1 MTVPEIIPGR
11 RSEGAMANVEDIGVV
26 IDNALL
32 RAPKVAKVL
41 DISTS
46 MAYRMMQAGHLPTV
60 RLGRSLRVPNKALAR
75 WIDERTKPG
84 AAA

>member
-1 MTVPEIIPGR
+1 MGTMKEIRGYI
-11 RSEGAMANVEDIGVV
+11 EEQHDIGTA

-46 MAYRMMQAGHLPTV
+46 MAYRMMQAGQLPTV

-84 AAA
+84 VAA